1 MSVTLLTFEAIRA
14 RLVADSGLVTP
25 SGSSTTTTGGITGG
39 STSLVVA
46 SAASFSVGHGI
57 KVAGAGTGGG
67 NLTTWITAIDGL
79 TFTLHAK
86 AVGTVSGA
94 AVSHDD
100 RAVVA
105 ASAIIPQFGSK
116 PVVFPCI
123 GIRMDGAIGNDF
135 ENTLA
140 GKLYIGAYVQSER
153 NDPGQPMTIL
163 SLICDRIQTLL
174 HRHETDISN
183 AALQMDVMIEG
194 FKTGMIPEIE
204 ISETT
209 HSQTMT
215 YDYMSQLL

>member
-14 RLVADSGLVTP
+14 RLVADSGLVTA
-25 SGSSTTTTGGITGG
+25 SGSSTTTTGGITAGQN
-39 STSLVVA
+39 SLVVA
-46 SAASFSVGHGI
+46 SASTFSVGHGI
-57 KVAGAGTGGG
+57 CVAGAGTGGG
-67 NLTTWITAIDGL
+67 NLITWITAISGS
-79 TFTLHAK
+79 TLVLFAK
-86 AVGTVSGA
+86 AVTTVVGA
-94 AVSHDD
+94 VVSHDD

-105 ASAIIPQFGSK
+105 ASAIIPQYGSK

-135 ENTLA
+135 ANTLA

-153 NDPGQPMTIL
+153 GQTGQPATVL
-163 SLICDRIQTLL
+163 NLICDRIRELL
-174 HRHETDISN
+174 HRHETDLSN
-183 AALQMDVMIEG
+183 SALNVDVMIER
-194 FKTGMIPEIE
+194 FKTGVMPEVE

>member
-1 MSVTLLTFEAIRA
+1 MSITLLTFEAIRG
-14 RLVADSGLVTP
+14 RLAADSGLVTP

-39 STSLVVA
+39 QDILVVA
-46 SAASFSVGHGI
+46 SGTSFAVGHGI
-57 KVAGAGTGGG
+57 KIAGAGTSDGD
-67 NLTTWITAIDGL
+67 LTTWITAIDGVTL
-79 TFTLHAK
+79 TLFVK
-86 AVGTVSGA
+86 AVNTVVA
-94 AVSHDD
+94 AVVSHDD

-135 ENTLA
+135 PNTLS
-140 GKLYIGAYVQSER
+140 GKLYIGAYIQSE
-153 NDPGQPMTIL
+153 PGETGQPSEVL
-163 SLICDRIQTLL
+163 SLICDRIKGLL

-183 AALQMDVMIEG
+183 AALNIDVLMET
-194 FKTGMIPEIE
+194 FKTGMIPETE
-204 ISETT
+204 MSERT